1 MPTRLVPVARVNGYN
16 LRTTILVPDL
26 VYPVYNHIYVICLR
40 WIYFGTC
47 VLPEKLCTSM
57 VSDFTSL

>member
-26 VYPVYNHIYVICLR
+26 VPDLVYPVYNHIYVICLR
-40 WIYFGTC
+40 
-47 VLPEKLCTSM
+47 
-57 VSDFTSL
+57 